1 MGKPRPVKEGDKWR
15 LKIEAGDGNAHS
27 VHIQLPD
34 RPQLNGSYL
43 RYVAELLFVALDE
56 LDSVLADWSPDQLR
70 EHLEGQD
77 AAALRAQVFGKKS

>member
-15 LKIEAGDGNAHS
+15 LKIQAGDGGAHS

-34 RPQLNGSYL
+34 RAQLNGSYI
-43 RYVAELLFVALDE
+43 RYVAEQLFVEVDD

-70 EHLEGQD
+70 EHLESQGPD
-77 AAALRAQVFGKKS
+77 ALRSNVFGKKN